1 MATEVGTLVI
11 KTDTTGVKQ
20 GQRDI
25 ERMGQSAAKTTQQTD
40 RMASSTK
47 RSSVSVGDF
56 GRKAG
61 MAGVQF
67 EQLAGQIAMG
77 QNPMRAIGVQA
88 ADLGFVLGVPLLGA
102 VVGISAAIASVLIP
116 ATEDASDVI
125 DDMKERLLDMEE
137 GFDKLTAAQ
146 KNYLRVNILREIIA
160 LNDEIHDLTHTLG
173 LRINPRFLDVTTLAA
188 IDEMNAKI
196 ADLSGQYDDLNN
208 NVAEGTDDINEYI
221 ESLHEEFAQLG
232 MSERALH
239 LYKLSVMGATEAQ
252 RLEAD
257 AILRKIEA
265 HEVEIEQL
273 KRIKDLQRETLEQ
286 IDAHDKEVKKAEDNA
301 AKMAQLDETRIE
313 REARL
318 RDERLAQIE
327 ADRAKELIS
336 DKEYLDAKASIHA
349 AYNTALAEDE
359 RRTMDEMNQIDQER
373 RDFQKKLDEDR
384 RAAAAEITNAL
395 LEFEDVLLKG
405 KSEKEKAAYRLAI
418 NLADA
423 EKRQNAADIMSK
435 SYLAAMKAYASLAG
449 IPIIGPALG
458 AAAAAAAITV
468 GTSYAAKSLTGRALG
483 GQVRAGESYIVGERG
498 PEVLTMGTG
507 GRITPNEALRNESN
521 TTANKTTNV
530 SFNIEAADASGFD
543 RLLNSRRGLIIQ
555 MINEAVEDQGRE
567 AFV

>member
-1 MATEVGTLVI
+1 MATEVGTLQLKV
-11 KTDTTGVKQ
+11 DTSGVKA
-20 GQRDI
+20 GEAAV
-25 ERMGQSAAKTTQQTD
+25 ERFGNAAQKAEVKH
-40 RMASSTK
+40 R
-47 RSSVSVGDF
+47 RFGGRVSQNNLIIGDF

-77 QNPMRAIGVQA
+77 QNPMRALGVQA
-88 ADLGFVLGVPLLGA
+88 ADLGFILGFPLLGA

-116 ATEDASDVI
+116 ATESAADRMD
-125 DDMKERLLDMEE
+125 DLRERLFDMKE

-146 KNYLRVNILREIIA
+146 KVFLRVELQREIIK
-160 LNDEIHDLTHTLG
+160 LNDEIDDL
-173 LRINPRFLDVTTLAA
+173 
-188 IDEMNAKI
+188 
-196 ADLSGQYDDLNN
+196 LSGLITLDELAVAQDLARQINDLGDTLDALN
-208 NVAEGTDDINEYI
+208 DNVAEGTEARQEYLK
-221 ESLHEEFAQLG
+221 ELGQELHMVGMTEAAQ
-232 MSERALH
+232 R
-239 LYKLSVMGATEAQ
+239 LYRFQLQGATEDEL
-252 RLEAD
+252 RLAG
-257 AILRKIEA
+257 AI
-265 HEVEIEQL
+265 
-273 KRIKDLQRETLEQ
+273 LEQ
-286 IDAHDKEVKKAEDNA
+286 IEAKKRAIETDKEAERQLRSLRNETLRQMEARERDIAKAGDNA
-301 AKMAQLDETRIE
+301 KRMAQLDETQLE
-313 REARL
+313 RAARL
-318 RDERLAQIE
+318 RDERLARNQE
-327 ADRAKELIS
+327 ERDADLIS
-336 DKEYLDAKASIHA
+336 EGQYREAKRGINA
-349 AYNTALAEDE
+349 AYNSALAEDE

-373 RDFQKKLDEDR
+373 RDFQRQLDEDR
-384 RAAAAEITNAL
+384 KAAAAEITNAL

-405 KSEKEKAAYRLAI
+405 KSEKEKAAYRLAV

-423 EKRQNAADIMSK
+423 EKRQNAADIISK
-435 SYLAAMKAYASLAG
+435 SYVAAMKAYASLAG

-521 TTANKTTNV
+521 TASNNTTNV

>member
-1 MATEVGTLVI
+1 MATEVGQLVL
-11 KTDTTGVKQ
+11 KVDTSQVASA
-20 GQRDI
+20 
-25 ERMGQSAAKTTQQTD
+25 ERAVERLGDASQKTTKQTD
-40 RMASSTK
+40 RLTQQAK
-47 RSSVSVGDF
+47 RSNVTVGDF

-77 QNPMRAIGVQA
+77 QNPMRALGVQA
-88 ADLGFVLGVPLLGA
+88 ADLGFILGFPLLGA

-116 ATEDASDVI
+116 ATESAADRMD
-125 DDMKERLLDMEE
+125 DLRERLFDMKE

-146 KNYLRVNILREIIA
+146 KVFLRVELQREIIK
-160 LNDEIHDLTHTLG
+160 LNDEIDDL
-173 LRINPRFLDVTTLAA
+173 
-188 IDEMNAKI
+188 
-196 ADLSGQYDDLNN
+196 LSGLITLDELAVAQDLARQINDLGDTLDALN
-208 NVAEGTDDINEYI
+208 DNVAEGTEARQEYLK
-221 ESLHEEFAQLG
+221 ELGQELHMVGMTEAAQ
-232 MSERALH
+232 R
-239 LYKLSVMGATEAQ
+239 LYRFQLQGATEDEL
-252 RLEAD
+252 RLAG
-257 AILRKIEA
+257 AI
-265 HEVEIEQL
+265 
-273 KRIKDLQRETLEQ
+273 LEQ
-286 IDAHDKEVKKAEDNA
+286 IEAKKRAIETDKEAERQLRSLRNETLRQMEARERDIAKAGDNA
-301 AKMAQLDETRIE
+301 KRMAQLDETQLE
-313 REARL
+313 RAARL
-318 RDERLAQIE
+318 RDERLAKNQE
-327 ADRAKELIS
+327 ARDADLIS
-336 DKEYLDAKASIHA
+336 EEQYREAERGINA
-349 AYNTALAEDE
+349 AYNSALAEDE

-373 RDFQKKLDEDR
+373 RDFQRELDEDR
-384 RAAAAEITNAL
+384 KAAAAEITNAL

-405 KSEKEKAAYRLAI
+405 KSEKEKAAYRLAV

-423 EKRQNAADIMSK
+423 EKRQNAADIISK
-435 SYLAAMKAYASLAG
+435 SYVAAMKAYASLAG

-521 TTANKTTNV
+521 TASNNTTNV

>member
-1 MATEVGTLVI
+1 MATEVGQLVL
-11 KTDTTGVKQ
+11 KVDTSQVASA
-20 GQRDI
+20 
-25 ERMGQSAAKTTQQTD
+25 ERAVERLGDASQKTTKQTD
-40 RMASSTK
+40 RLTQQAK
-47 RSSVSVGDF
+47 RSNVTVGDF

-77 QNPMRAIGVQA
+77 QNPMRALGVQA
-88 ADLGFVLGVPLLGA
+88 ADLGFILGFPLLGA
-102 VVGISAAIASVLIP
+102 VVGISAAIASALIP
-116 ATEDASDVI
+116 STESAADRM
-125 DDMKERLLDMEE
+125 DDLRERLFDMTE
-137 GFDKLTAAQ
+137 GFEKLTAAQ
-146 KNYLRVNILREIIA
+146 RVFLRLELQREIVK
-160 LNDEIHDLTHTLG
+160 LNDEIDNLLSGLVTLG
-173 LRINPRFLDVTTLAA
+173 DLAVAQDLARQINELGDTLDA
-188 IDEMNAKI
+188 
-196 ADLSGQYDDLNN
+196 LND
-208 NVAEGTDDINEYI
+208 NVAEGTAEI
-221 ESLHEEFAQLG
+221 EKYVAGLQEEFELLG
-232 MSERALH
+232 LTEKATH
-239 LYKLSVMGATEAQ
+239 LYKLAVMGATEAQ
-252 RLEAD
+252 REQAA
-257 AILRKIEA
+257 AILDKIEA
-265 HEVEIEQL
+265 RRKELEQEKESERQIRAL
-273 KRIKDLQRETLEQ
+273 RDETLKQMQARERD
-286 IDAHDKEVKKAEDNA
+286 ISKAEDNA
-301 AKMAQLDETRIE
+301 KRMAQLDETELE
-313 REARL
+313 RAARL
-318 RDERLAQIE
+318 RDERLARNQE
-327 ADRAKELIS
+327 ARDADLIS
-336 DKEYLDAKASIHA
+336 EEQYQEAKRGINA
-349 AYNTALAEDE
+349 AYNSALAEDE

-373 RDFQKKLDEDR
+373 RDYQRQLDEDR

-405 KSEKEKAAYRLAI
+405 KSEKEKAAYRLAV

-423 EKRQNAADIMSK
+423 EKRQNAADIISK
-435 SYLAAMKAYASLAG
+435 SYVAAMKAYASLAG

-521 TTANKTTNV
+521 TTSNKTTNV